1 MFIRYPVLY
10 VISLPY
16 VHLSFFFSL
25 SRATSLIRRFLVL
38 DKICG
43 SKNWARSV
51 HRKLQQRRTA
61 LKSAALS
68 QILIYKNIHMSNLL
82 YPLTSSPITSRLRVQ
97 ESVLSLDTLFVSGTS
112 SSLFFFVLFSP
123 RFRFVSLNHSMYTC
137 MLYVCVLLIYVV
149 FFLSLLLITRTST
162 YSPVKSR

>member
-1 MFIRYPVLY
+1 MLSLFSMFIFLF
-10 VISLPY
+10 
-16 VHLSFFFSL
+16 SFLF
-25 SRATSLIRRFLVL
+25 RVQPLIRRFLVL

-82 YPLTSSPITSRLRVQ
+82 YPLTSSPITSRLCVQ
-97 ESVLSLDTLFVSGTS
+97 ESMPSLDTLFVSGTS

-123 RFRFVSLNHSMYTC
+123 RFRFASLNHSMYTC
-137 MLYVCVLLIYVV
+137 MLYVRVLLIYVV
-149 FFLSLLLITRTST
+149 FFSLLLITRTST